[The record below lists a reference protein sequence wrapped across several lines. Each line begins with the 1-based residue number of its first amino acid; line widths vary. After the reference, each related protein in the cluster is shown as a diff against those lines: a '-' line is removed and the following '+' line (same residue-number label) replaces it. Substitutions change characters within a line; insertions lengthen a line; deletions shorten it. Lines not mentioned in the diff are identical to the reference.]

1 MAGRIREEDVRR
13 VRETA
18 RIAEIAEQ
26 HLQLRNAGGGNF
38 KGLCPFHDEKSPSF
52 QVSPAK
58 NLWYCFGCGEGGDV
72 LDFVMRLDHT
82 TFSETVERLAQQ
94 YGIELHYEEGGYTP
108 GRQQGRRTRLVEAH
122 RIAAAWFADQLGTP
136 EAETARRFLADR
148 GFPQDAAERFSLGY
162 APKGWENLVRFLRG
176 KGFTPQEMLEGG
188 LASEGRNGPMDR
200 FRGRLVWPIRDITG
214 DVIGFGARKL
224 YDDDNG
230 PKYLNTPETPI
241 YKKSQVLYG
250 LDLAKKEIAKS
261 GRAVIVEGYTDVM
274 ACHLAGAGTAIA
286 TCGTSFGDEHIKVL
300 RRLLMDSGEFRGEVI
315 FTFDGDAAGRKAA
328 LRAFEEDQKFV
339 TRTFV
344 AVEPGG
350 LDPCDLRLEQ
360 GDEAVLALIDA
371 RVPLFE
377 FAIRSRIEGH
387 DLSTAEGRVAALDAA
402 APVIAGI
409 KDQALRHTYAV
420 RLDSMLGFLDEKFVV
435 GRVAQVNRWQRE
447 RAARG
452 ERGGGPTQGPATP
465 ANGRQPAAPQRPAG
479 FRPDPRDMCQAVQ
492 REVLKLALQAPAL
505 VAPAFDHYEADE
517 FTAAPYAA
525 VRTAIAT
532 AGGVCC
538 DLAQTPN
545 WVGEVRVAAPDD
557 AVRHMVT
564 ELAVENMR
572 LSSDPDRAYA
582 DGNLV
587 RLRVFSAE
595 RRIADAKSRLLRLD
609 PGRDAE
615 EYGWVWQELT
625 TLETYKR
632 ALLDRG
638 AEALYAPGG

>member
-94 YGIELHYEEGGYTP
+94 YNIELRYEEGGYTP

-122 RIAAAWFADQLGTP
+122 KIAAQWFTDQLGSP
-136 EAETARRFLADR
+136 EADTARRFLADR
-148 GFPQDAAERFSLGY
+148 GFEQDAAERFSLGY

-188 LASEGRNGPMDR
+188 LASEGRSGPMDR
-200 FRGRLVWPIRDITG
+200 FRGRLIWPIRDITG

-250 LDLAKKEIAKS
+250 LDLAKKEIAKG

-315 FTFDGDAAGRKAA
+315 FTFDGDAAGQKAA

-344 AVEPGG
+344 AVEPRG
-350 LDPCDLRLEQ
+350 LDPCDLRLSH
-360 GDEAVLALIDA
+360 GDQAVLDLIDA

-377 FAIRSRIEGH
+377 FAIKSRIEGH

-447 RAARG
+447 RGARAAAG
-452 ERGGGPTQGPATP
+452 A
-465 ANGRQPAAPQRPAG
+465 GRQQPHQQQQPQPPQRPAG
-479 FRPDPRDMCQAVQ
+479 FRPDPRDSRQAVQ

-505 VAPAFDHYEADE
+505 VAPAFDYYETDE
-517 FTAAPYAA
+517 FTAPPYAA
-525 VRTAIAT
+525 VRAAIAV
-532 AGGVCC
+532 AGGVSCE
-538 DLAQTPN
+538 LAQTAN
-545 WVGEVRVAAPDD
+545 WVGEVRAAAPDD
-557 AVRHMVT
+557 TVRGMVT
-564 ELAVENMR
+564 ELAVETMR
-572 LSSDPDRAYA
+572 RTAEPDRPYA
-582 DGNLV
+582 DTNLV
-587 RLRVFSAE
+587 ALRVYSAE
-595 RRIADAKSRLLRLD
+595 RRIADAKSRLLRID
-609 PGRDAE
+609 PREAE
-615 EYGWVWQELT
+615 AYALVWQELN
-625 TLETYKR
+625 TLEAYQR
-632 ALLDRG
+632 ALRDRG
-638 AEALYAPGG
+638 AEALYAPGTA